1 MTPTLDARRSLDI
14 ALMHAKH
21 GKRVSYEDLAF
32 LLRAA
37 MIADGKDELT
47 DDEAMYVIQSKIPR
61 MLAILNR

>member
-1 MTPTLDARRSLDI
+1 MTPTMTPQQSLDI
-14 ALMHAKH
+14 ALLQVKQ

-37 MIADGKDELT
+37 MLADGKEIEE
-47 DDEAMYVIQSKIPR
+47 DEALYVIQSQIPR